1 MASES
6 SSLLT
11 KKWSFFFDLMDH
23 DKNGVW
29 NLKDFVLFSEKI
41 YTIYA
46 VNNYYIDANQ
56 FLYKAR
62 RIFNHLR
69 KEMGVESSNITKENW
84 INFLQE
90 KDKEPG
96 RKYFRFMVSLI
107 SKELFDVCDQNKDD
121 YLSEYE
127 LIQLYKMLGLVEE
140 TAVEAIDLLDLN
152 KDYRISKF
160 ELHKGIRD
168 FFEDPDKEETLF
180 GRVYE
185 LRQAQIVE

>member
-6 SSLLT
+6 SLLLR

-46 VNNYYIDANQ
+46 VNNYHLDPTE
-56 FLYKAR
+56 FLYKSR

-69 KEMGVESSNITKENW
+69 KDMELESSHITKEDW

-90 KDKEPG
+90 KETQPG
-96 RKYFRFMVSLI
+96 RKYFRFMVSII
-107 SKELFDVCDQNKDD
+107 SRELFDVCDQNKDD
-121 YLSEYE
+121 FLSEYE
-127 LIQLYKMLGLVEE
+127 LIQLYKMLGLSEE
-140 TAVEAIDLLDLN
+140 TAIEAIDLLDLN
-152 KDYRISKF
+152 KDYRISKW
-160 ELHKGIRD
+160 ELYRGIQD
-168 FFEDPDKEETLF
+168 FFEDPNKEITLF
-180 GRVYE
+180 GKVGDLTRT
-185 LRQAQIVE
+185 QIMG